1 MLYECVD
8 EYLESE
14 YKIEQLSDSNKI
26 TFPQRTLNLISLAF
40 LSFGGGEL
48 AIELRS

>member
-14 YKIEQLSDSNKI
+14 YKIEQLSDPNKI
-26 TFPQRTLNLISLAF
+26 TFPQRTLNLISFNLKNFIADM
-40 LSFGGGEL
+40 
-48 AIELRS
+48 R